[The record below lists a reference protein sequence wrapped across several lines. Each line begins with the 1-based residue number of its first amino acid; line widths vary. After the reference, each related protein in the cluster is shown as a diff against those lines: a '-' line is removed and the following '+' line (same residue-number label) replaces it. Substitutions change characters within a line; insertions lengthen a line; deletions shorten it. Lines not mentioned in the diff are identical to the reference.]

1 MKKKEFEDY
10 ILFENKD
17 YLVIN
22 KPPGISTLDDRVDKT
37 NILLM
42 AKKINSGLQA
52 CHRLDKDTSGA
63 LILAKNPESYKHVSL
78 QFQNRN
84 VEKYYHAIVQG
95 KTEFENKLIDRPL
108 VVKGQGIVRWDP
120 ISGKDSKTNF
130 TTMKNFDNFSLLE
143 CNPITGRRHQIRV
156 HLKSCKHSII
166 ADTMYD
172 GELLFLSQIK
182 KRYKI
187 GQRKEV
193 PIINRTALH
202 AYSISFK
209 ILDGKM
215 IKIEAPYPKDFS
227 ILLKQLEKY
236 GKY

>member
-1 MKKKEFEDY
+1 
-10 ILFENKD
+10 LFENKD

-42 AKKINSGLQA
+42 AKNINHGLKA

-63 LILAKNPESYKHVSL
+63 LILAKNPEGYKHVSL

-84 VEKYYHAIVQG
+84 VEKYYHAIVQE

-120 ISGKDSKTNF
+120 KSGKDSKTYF
-130 TTMKNFDNFSLLE
+130 TTMKNFDNFSLVE

-156 HLKSCKHSII
+156 HLKSCKHPIL
-166 ADTMYD
+166 ADKMYG

-182 KRYKI
+182 KKYKV
-187 GQRKEV
+187 GQRKEA

-202 AYSISFK
+202 ACSISFRT
-209 ILDGKM
+209 LDEKM

-227 ILLKQLEKY
+227 IALKQLEKY